1 MVLVRGGRAKDL
13 PGVHYHAIRGKLD
26 SNFRETFFPT
36 KKITFF
42 LNMVLNI

>member
-26 SNFRETFFPT
+26 FNFRETFFQRR
-36 KKITFF
+36 KSRY
-42 LNMVLNI
+42 LSMVSNS